1 MANNISFGYPIYP
14 VVKFQ
19 SANFN
24 NPNGTYLSDAID
36 YISNYIKAELNNV
49 TKAYLV
55 GTTNNPNSEGKD
67 NTIYDSG
74 IYITPEAGTMTAK
87 RNNYFNETQS
97 YGYSGVNTVGT
108 TSTQG
113 ISKMVL
119 GNNLATGTDNNARGE
134 ILLYGNNTGY
144 TNIVPG
150 ANSNS
155 NITLTLP
162 SSTGT
167 VALTSSNITGN
178 AGTATK
184 LATARTFSW
193 TNDATGSLSF
203 DGSQNVSAALTLKNS
218 GVTAA
223 NYGPTAGSSPG
234 YGGSFS
240 VPYFSVDA
248 KGRITSAANRTITLP
263 ASDNTWRPVVDNL
276 TSTATDQSLSANQG
290 RILKGLVDGKSDA
303 HSHPYA
309 SSSHTHDDR
318 YYTESE
324 VNNLLKGKSDTHSHP
339 YASSSHNH
347 NLSSLN
353 GITISQTAPSN
364 PSDGHI
370 WISW

>member
-67 NTIYDSG
+67 NTIYDSS

-97 YGYSGVNTVGT
+97 YGYSGINTVGT

-193 TNDATGSLSF
+193 TNDVTGSLSF
-203 DGSQNVSAALTLKNS
+203 DGSQNVSATLTLKNS

-223 NYGPTAGSSPG
+223 NYGPAAGSSPG
-234 YGGSFS
+234 YGGTFS

-248 KGRITSAANRTITLP
+248 KGRITSAATRTITLP